1 MCGRLSSSRVTVP
14 WLVDLRTGSRW
25 VTCRGIAPT
34 RRRMIVI
41 FSVSGAGCHPPFSA
55 LLVNTASAVHRLRE
69 FTVGKLWLRG
79 RDGFFV
85 GAAAVSASGGRRRN
99 VSHSPA
105 GFEWVA
111 PSWCRAPGGG
121 AHSST
126 RRPPPRPFDEHKR
139 WRIDADQ

>member
-79 RDGFFV
+79 RDGFFCGRCCGLREWWTATKCVSFARRLRV
-85 GAAAVSASGGRRRN
+85 GGSFVVPGAGGRR
-99 VSHSPA
+99 SQL
-105 GFEWVA
+105 
-111 PSWCRAPGGG
+111 
-121 AHSST
+121 
-126 RRPPPRPFDEHKR
+126 
-139 WRIDADQ
+139 DA